1 MFPVKSS
8 DDLSRELVF
17 AVCSNTVEDIGGKLD
32 FGLQNACTAVVASH
46 QRRTIEITKQQR
58 CGRQAGDPDPA
69 IMACPRDGK
78 LNPAGLSGNPKA
90 VA

>member
-46 QRRTIEITKQQR
+46 QRRTIEITMQQR

-69 IMACPRDGK
+69 IMACPPRWQVESCGSIGK
-78 LNPAGLSGNPKA
+78 S
-90 VA
+90 